1 MNSRLT
7 IVWFIT
13 KSSNSGWNHLEFIVY
28 TYTHILYILYIC
40 TYITSVPLVLNDAS
54 LWRGA
59 PNLPGRSDD
68 SGTNNHH
75 YDVNVQ
81 HAGIA
86 KIGNSP
92 TILGISKVH
101 RWDVE

>member
-1 MNSRLT
+1 M
-7 IVWFIT
+7 
-13 KSSNSGWNHLEFIVY
+13 HLYNFSALSFKRRIAV
-28 TYTHILYILYIC
+28 
-40 TYITSVPLVLNDAS
+40 A
-54 LWRGA
+54 GG

-68 SGTNNHH
+68 SGTNNH

-86 KIGNSP
+86 KIRNSP

-101 RWDVE
+101 RWDVAST